1 VVKNTPLKN
10 AGHPVENILDTI
22 NSETV
27 GQNCKKLENL
37 ATDSQNMRHSVETNI
52 MFGCLSVK
60 MWGTL

>member
-1 VVKNTPLKN
+1 V
-10 AGHPVENILDTI
+10 GHPVENFLDTT

-27 GQNCKKLENL
+27 GPQCKKFENL

-52 MFGCLSVK
+52 MFGSLSMK